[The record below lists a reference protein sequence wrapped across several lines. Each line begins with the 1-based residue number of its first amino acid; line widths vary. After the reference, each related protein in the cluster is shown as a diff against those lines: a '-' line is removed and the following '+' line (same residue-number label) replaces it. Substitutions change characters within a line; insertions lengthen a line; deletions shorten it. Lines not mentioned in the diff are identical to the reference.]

1 MDRDILEAT
10 AISIALVAV
19 CVTIHYEALR
29 WLSRRALVPGQ
40 HRWLILGSI
49 FGALLAHVFEI
60 WIFGAGYWT
69 AVEVLELGQMVPAPR
84 DTFDYVYYSAM
95 VYTTVG
101 FGDLVPEGAI
111 RMITSTEALMGLAM
125 ITWTASFTYLQMQR
139 IWRD

>member
-1 MDRDILEAT
+1 MDEEILAAT
-10 AISIALVAV
+10 LIAVILVAI
-19 CVTIHYEALR
+19 CVIIHYEALR
-29 WLSRRALVPGQ
+29 VLARRALVPGS
-40 HRWLILGSI
+40 HRWLILGSV

-69 AVEVLELGQMVPAPR
+69 AVELLELGQMVPGPR
-84 DTFDYVYYSAM
+84 DAFDYVYYSAM

-111 RMITSTEALMGLAM
+111 RMITSTEALLGLSM
-125 ITWTASFTYLQMQR
+125 ITWSASFTYLQMQR